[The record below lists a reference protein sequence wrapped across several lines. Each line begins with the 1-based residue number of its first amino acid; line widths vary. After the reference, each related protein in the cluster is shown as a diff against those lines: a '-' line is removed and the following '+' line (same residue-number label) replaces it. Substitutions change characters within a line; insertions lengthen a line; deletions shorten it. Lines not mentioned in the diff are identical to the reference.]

1 MNTEQEKRLASLKE
15 AIKEYERFRTL
26 SEKEKEMLYS
36 QCKNGTFMDLSYD
49 WSFKHL
55 MQDKDILLMLL
66 NDILPEQVAA
76 VEHLPNEVDRFFA
89 GDKDAT
95 MDVLCK
101 SADGTREFVVEIQ
114 KQSQSYYLDRML
126 YYGASMLHA
135 QLGSGGDYDALVP
148 VYVICLMDFSLWH
161 SQDRLIYRYSL
172 IEEDLH
178 DRYGEHVPIPEKNRN
193 AGDLIHIY
201 LLELPRLKKK
211 SMEGMNPLE
220 GWLYLL
226 KNLHKFA
233 ASPDG
238 MDPRFG
244 RVVDAARLMHLPE
257 GEQLQYYRAMLS
269 ESEKKAY
276 YGGGYQQGV
285 MKGHDEGFAE
295 GQQSGREDAS
305 IEIARRMRE
314 AGADAAYIKAMTG
327 IAISD

>member
-1 MNTEQEKRLASLKE
+1 MNEIEKRLSSLKE

-26 SEKEKEMLYS
+26 SDKEKEMLYK
-36 QCKNGTFMDLSYD
+36 QCENGTFMDLSYD

-66 NDILPEQVAA
+66 NDILPE
-76 VEHLPNEVDRFFA
+76 
-89 GDKDAT
+89 K
-95 MDVLCK
+95 K
-101 SADGTREFVVEIQ
+101 
-114 KQSQSYYLDRML
+114 
-126 YYGASMLHA
+126 
-135 QLGSGGDYDALVP
+135 
-148 VYVICLMDFSLWH
+148 
-161 SQDRLIYRYSL
+161 
-172 IEEDLH
+172 
-178 DRYGEHVPIPEKNRN
+178 RN

-201 LLELPRLKKK
+201 LLELLRLKKN
-211 SMEGMNPLE
+211 SMAGLSPLE
-220 GWLYLL
+220 GWLYSL
-226 KNLHKFA
+226 KNLHTFA
-233 ASPDG
+233 ASPEG